1 MSTPESIL
9 QFLDESLIAQNLNI
23 TEDPEGD
30 FYLGVNNRAAVEPI
44 YSTAASVAVGST
56 TNIYNQVASSNTRIR
71 KIVCLGETD
80 GFFKLKINGSVKA
93 MGKTS
98 PAEYTFKEDF
108 AGGVLYVSSGA
119 TITLEVKNTGIVTAD
134 YEGIIYTGI

>member
-1 MSTPESIL
+1 MSAPESVL
-9 QFLDESLIAQNLNI
+9 QFLDESLVAQNLNI

-30 FYLGVNNRAAVEPI
+30 FYLGVNNRATVDPI
-44 YSTAASVAVGST
+44 YSTAASVAVGAT
-56 TNIYNQVASSNTRIR
+56 ANIYNQVAAANTRIR

-98 PAEYTFKEDF
+98 PAEYNFTEDF
-108 AGGVLYVSSGA
+108 AGGVLYVPSGA
-119 TITLEVKNTGIVTAD
+119 SITLEVKNTGIITSD